1 MTHLSQ
7 HWRQNWCM
15 QVMWTGSSASRK
27 MHMQMLHSTSAEGLL
42 AWEGLGRGLARLSC
56 TCGFS
61 LKSDPGGV
69 TPHLWQHATGSSI
82 QASSKVSL
90 DHSAE
95 RYTLRAWNCTLGII
109 QHFSRDFT
117 FNQCTPMTTF
127 FNSTL
132 SSQRI
137 SYTWKQH
144 IFCTISKTSY
154 AFQFSSQTNFPD
166 LEKKARQPSPTF
178 PKDYTIPWTLPLELP
193 WPCKTWVL
201 YYSY

>member
-95 RYTLRAWNCTLGII
+95 RYTLSAWNCTLGIT
-109 QHFSRDFT
+109 QHFCRDFT
-117 FNQCTPMTTF
+117 LNQCTLVTTF
-127 FNSTL
+127 LNSTL
-132 SSQRI
+132 
-137 SYTWKQH
+137 
-144 IFCTISKTSY
+144 
-154 AFQFSSQTNFPD
+154 P
-166 LEKKARQPSPTF
+166 PSGSVTPENSPF
-178 PKDYTIPWTLPLELP
+178 PKPAMDSSFLLKQTFQAWKKRHLSLPLLFPKTVQFHE
-193 WPCKTWVL
+193 PCH
-201 YYSY
+201 